1 MKVCSVTCSILHK
14 VYNLGETP
22 YIILEYCTYGKLNEY
37 LRSCQE
43 ALVQLGLPIQSVNLQ
58 DASNFVRKS
67 SNSTD
72 YVNILLSNSSS
83 STYLNLHQVLTR
95 NNSLLSEQSD
105 SVFSDNVAYMPESV
119 DSYQKPYTPASD
131 IVSLSRDYASSP
143 GLLVN
148 EDIVNFALQ
157 IAYGLQ
163 HLEKLNV

>member
-1 MKVCSVTCSILHK
+1 M
-14 VYNLGETP
+14 
-22 YIILEYCTYGKLNEY
+22 YGKLNEY

-72 YVNILLSNSSS
+72 YVNILQSNSNSN
-83 STYLNLHQVLTR
+83 TYLNLHQVLTR
-95 NNSLLSEQSD
+95 DNSLLSEQSD